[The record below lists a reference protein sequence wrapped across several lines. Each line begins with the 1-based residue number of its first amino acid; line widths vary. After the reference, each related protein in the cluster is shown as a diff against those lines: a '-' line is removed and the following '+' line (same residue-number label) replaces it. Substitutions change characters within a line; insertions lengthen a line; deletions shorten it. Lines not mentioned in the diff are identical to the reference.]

1 MEALSKDEALKS
13 ELEALVKNGAEK
25 DAKTLINF
33 AASKGFTLTEEDFEQ
48 KNEELSLEE
57 LKAVAGGG
65 RIAVTMVCGDTAWG
79 VLCLGFA
86 LLS

>member
-33 AASKGFTLTEEDFEQ
+33 AASKGFTLTEEDFMPAKE
-48 KNEELSLEE
+48 KLSDDELDVLLYSGEEIGKV
-57 LKAVAGGG
+57 LK
-65 RIAVTMVCGDTAWG
+65 
-79 VLCLGFA
+79 
-86 LLS
+86 